1 MSMMNT
7 LKEVYDVIKDEI
19 APYKPK
25 AAKVLEYTLIPL
37 IIAVSSILF
46 GSVCSLIV
54 RSFTDYRPMHNPGY
68 IFWCL
73 VITLVMYGLLHAIRA
88 YQLYAGSGILTIQS
102 MLVVVEKHKDWLL
115 KASAGNRALHV
126 SLNALAVSVFFTIF
140 DFDIIIQIGSW
151 HTAIDSRAFVLAAIA
166 IYCWGAWYEMG
177 KAIKAWVKCRVH
189 IKNRFGV

>member
-1 MSMMNT
+1 MSMMNA

-25 AAKVLEYTLIPL
+25 AAKALEYTLIPL

-54 RSFTDYRPMHNPGY
+54 RSFTDYRPMHNAGY

-73 VITLVMYGLLHAIRA
+73 VITLVMYGLLHAVRA
-88 YQLYAGSGILTIQS
+88 YQLYSQSGIFNDPKYV
-102 MLVVVEKHKDWLL
+102 VVVEKHEDWLL
-115 KASAGNRALHV
+115 KVSTGNRALHV
-126 SLNALAVSVFFTIF
+126 LLNALVVSVIFTIL
-140 DFDIIIQIGSW
+140 DFDLNIQIGSW
-151 HTAIDSRAFVLAAIA
+151 HTAIDSRAFVLTAIA
-166 IYCWGAWYEMG
+166 IYCWGAWYEMSR
-177 KAIKAWVKCRVH
+177 AIKAWVKCRVH